1 MKRRALIALASF
13 VALGLL
19 SGFVSIRSAERAA
32 NAEITAHWRAVGG
45 GSIATLQPSQ
55 VGRVPIAKDLQ
66 EYALTGGAFGPWLV
80 REWQF
85 LPLGVPPETWTCVR
99 GRLVGPFLVVVDL
112 DATESH
118 GSGAHIFIGRTLHLA
133 VFGWSGRISSWGTGA
148 SYSGVGRRLTPR

>member
-1 MKRRALIALASF
+1 MKRRVFVTLASF
-13 VALGLL
+13 VTLGLL
-19 SGFVSIRSAERAA
+19 SDFVSIRGAERDA
-32 NAEITAHWRAVGG
+32 NAEISAHWRAVGG
-45 GSIATLQPSQ
+45 RSIATLQPAQ
-55 VGRVPIAKDLQ
+55 VGRVPIAQDLQ
-66 EYALTGGAFGPWLV
+66 EYALIEGTFGRWLV

-112 DATESH
+112 DAAESH

-148 SYSGVGRRLTPR
+148 SYSGVGRRLTRR